1 MASAIVVLD
10 HAGNARPP
18 HTGPA
23 IAPVITGRCWLCHG
37 SGYVE
42 LGLVGGTNE
51 GIGHR
56 CANCAGTGYVSR
68 EAA

>member
-1 MASAIVVLD
+1 MTRPVTVYDAN
-10 HAGNARPP
+10 GQPRPP
-18 HTGPA
+18 YTGPA
-23 IAPVITGRCWLCHG
+23 VAPVVTGRCWLCHG

-51 GIGHR
+51 GVGHR
-56 CANCAGTGYVSR
+56 CANCAGTGYVSQ